1 MDCFA
6 DTVNAIKIFAEKF
19 NQNPR
24 NYLYESDIQFELM
37 QCLKEQIPGNELMV
51 DSHEISVV
59 KSEYPGA
66 SKSNTN
72 NRFDLVIIDPSA
84 SDAHVCNRPVS
95 IAIELKLNID
105 PGRPT
110 VGGLIGDLKK
120 LSRFELGVITKAGF
134 AILCI
139 KPHGKDVLYP
149 PTNGEAAN
157 VPGLKLIN
165 IDAETE
171 LLKKVP
177 ELKSINI
184 DAEAELSKYNRFM
197 GIYAAIIE
205 KEQTSFF
212 KLDVRFL

>member
-1 MDCFA
+1 MEYFA
-6 DTVNAIKIFAEKF
+6 DTVNAIKIFSEKF
-19 NQNPR
+19 NKNPR

-66 SKSNTN
+66 SRSNAS
-72 NRFDLVIIDPSA
+72 NRFDLAIIDLSE

-110 VGGLIGDLKK
+110 VGGLIGDLVK
-120 LSRFELGVITKAGF
+120 LSRFEPGVITKAGF

-139 KPHGKDVLYP
+139 KPHGKDVQYP
-149 PTNGEAAN
+149 PINGEVAN
-157 VPGLKLIN
+157 VPGLRW
-165 IDAETE
+165 ID
-171 LLKKVP
+171 
-177 ELKSINI
+177 I
-184 DAEAELSKYNRFM
+184 DAEAELSKHNRFM
-197 GIYAAIIE
+197 GIYAAIVE
-205 KEQTSFF
+205 KKQTSFF
-212 KLDVRFL
+212 KLDSSAYDSVRFVN

>member
-1 MDCFA
+1 MDYFA

-19 NQNPR
+19 KQNPR

-51 DSHEISVV
+51 DSHQISVV
-59 KSEYPGA
+59 KSEYPGTR
-66 SKSNTN
+66 KLNTG
-72 NRFDLVIIDPSA
+72 NRFDLVIIDPSE

-95 IAIELKLNID
+95 VAIELKLNID

-110 VGGLIGDLKK
+110 VGGLIGDLEK
-120 LSRFELGVITKAGF
+120 LSRFEPGVITKAGF

-139 KPHGKDVLYP
+139 KPHGKDAQYP

-157 VPGLKLIN
+157 VPGLRW
-165 IDAETE
+165 ID
-171 LLKKVP
+171 
-177 ELKSINI
+177 I
-184 DAEAELSKYNRFM
+184 DAEAELSKHNRFM